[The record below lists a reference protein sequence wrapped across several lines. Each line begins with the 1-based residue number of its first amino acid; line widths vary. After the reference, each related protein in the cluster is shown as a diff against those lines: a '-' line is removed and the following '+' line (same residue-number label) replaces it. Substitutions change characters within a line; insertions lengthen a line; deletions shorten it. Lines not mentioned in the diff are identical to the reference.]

1 MNCII
6 FIYQKNLILLKIIFM
21 EEQKTIQ
28 QQSNA
33 GFEEEQQPLD
43 LELSQE
49 NEIKEKT
56 SQKNYSQESQ
66 IYSRRNQNKYEQLF
80 QEDSQLIKSKP
91 FDIFMNSS
99 FISKIFTI
107 DMLKV
112 LLRAS
117 QDSKIY
123 KMLSTFN
130 LPYLQPKQS
139 IEYNYQ
145 IFKANLDAKIQEADR
160 KKRNLVS
167 QDILNV
173 FLKTFR
179 NEIAATVF
187 LNSVGYLCLF
197 TASILINTLISYIQE
212 NGVNLK
218 AYGIAFIF
226 NVISI
231 SQVLFAHNVIR
242 LNVLIQ
248 TRFRNVFMKVIYS
261 KISSLSAFSVKEA
274 NVGKLINLISNDLTT
289 LEQRCNIMFAVLSIP
304 LPLVASTIYLYRKY
318 GVIGLIGIVVM
329 LGLCPIQL
337 FFSKLQAKF
346 FSEKTKYTD
355 QRVNLTKEV
364 IEGIRLIKMYAWEEA
379 FVHSIQTIRKLE
391 LKLILINILITIFD
405 FAVSTAFSVFS
416 TFLLLYFMYYYGDSS
431 AIDSALLFSTLN
443 LLNFIKNYV
452 VQVIGYGTSGI
463 MQLKVILNR
472 MISVI
477 TLQES
482 SMTNIDEQKGQF
494 CQNSILNLLQNGSI
508 QMINFTAFW
517 KQNIPVLQDI
527 NVQINNG
534 EFVCIVGK
542 VGSGKTSFLN
552 CILQE
557 VPYYKGQIQ
566 CKGQLAYVEQEP
578 YIFSSTVKENILFG
592 REYDDDLYKKIIR
605 ACCLEQDLKIF
616 QKGDQTVIG
625 ERGMD
630 ISGGQKA
637 RISLARAIYSQADI
651 YLFDDPISAVDS
663 KVAKA
668 IFFDAISTL
677 CRNST
682 VILVTH
688 QVHYARFADKIIILE
703 GGKVCQQGKYEE
715 LEQTLKNLSNELNHE
730 GLCHQMNLNQENTIQ
745 VRTNP
750 YLVQFS
756 KEKSEN
762 YDKEEGNQNINIDE
776 NQTQSE
782 EENIV
787 VDLKTYYNF
796 FKESG
801 VLIFI
806 PIVLALYAVSDLT
819 YVLFNQRIGDL
830 QSTYEKSGIIK
841 SIGYLVL
848 LYALA
853 QLIKH
858 LSLTIA
864 INRAC
869 KKLLHTM
876 ICALVRSKV
885 IFFDTTQSG
894 NILNRFSTD
903 IGYLDEHLTKIL
915 IDVIEIFIG
924 IIVMFITI
932 MTISPNFIIVAL
944 FELTFLVF
952 FLKYCKEGL
961 LKTKQIDLTLRSPL
975 LTFFNLS
982 IQGVLPIK
990 VYQQQS
996 HFEDK
1001 FNQLATD
1008 SLRASL
1014 YYWICQ
1020 RGFGSF
1026 INLFAVFCNSLGI
1039 FIVLSTTSSVSD
1051 IGQCILYFTTS
1062 TEFLQWGIRQLV
1074 NLDVSMTNTQRCLNI
1089 SKLEPEAELNTSYDD
1104 SLIKTSKHQKFPT
1117 RGELVFQNVRMKY
1130 RKELDFVLKGL
1141 TFKIQPGKRVGF
1153 VGRTGAGKS
1162 SVIQALFRMTEL
1174 EYENQL
1180 SNYLNCDIQI
1190 DGHSIKK
1197 LGLHTL
1203 RSGISIIPQNPFIFS
1218 GTIRRN
1224 LDPLNQYTDDEI
1236 YKVLE
1241 DVDLLKKVNSLE
1253 KNIHEDMSNA
1263 NDVFSTGQKQL
1274 ICLGRAIL
1282 KQSQLIVLDEAT
1294 ANVDMQTDELIQQKI
1309 RQRFSNSTL
1318 ITIAHRL
1325 NTIADYDQVIVMD
1338 QGQVIEQGTPYE
1350 LLQNEQ
1356 GHFYLMVQHTGTK
1369 NFELIKNIASQQ
1381 ISKIQK

>member
-1 MNCII
+1 
-6 FIYQKNLILLKIIFM
+6 M

-28 QQSNA
+28 QQSNT
-33 GFEEEQQPLD
+33 GFEEYEPLD

-49 NEIKEKT
+49 NQIKEKL
-56 SQKNYSQESQ
+56 SQKNRSQENQ
-66 IYSRRNQNKYEQLF
+66 IYTISNLNKNEQLS
-80 QEDSQLIKSKP
+80 QEDNKLTKSKP

-99 FISKIFTI
+99 FVSKIFMI

-117 QDSKIY
+117 QDSKIF

-139 IEYNYQ
+139 IEYNYK

-160 KKRNLVS
+160 NKRNLVS

-179 NEIAATVF
+179 KEIAASVF
-187 LNSVGYLCLF
+187 FNSVGYICLF
-197 TASILINTLISYIQE
+197 AASILINILISYIQE

-226 NVISI
+226 NFISI
-231 SQVLFAHNVIR
+231 SQVLFAHNILR
-242 LNVLIQ
+242 LNVFIQ

-261 KISSLSAFSVKEA
+261 KISSLSAYSVKEA
-274 NVGKLINLISNDLTT
+274 NVGKLVNLISNDLTT

-304 LPLVASTIYLYRKY
+304 LPLVASAIYLYIKY

-337 FFSKLQAKF
+337 FFSKLQTNF

-379 FVHSIQTIRKLE
+379 FVHSIQTVRKLE
-391 LKLILINILITIFD
+391 LKSILINILITVLD

-443 LLNFIKNYV
+443 LLNFIKNQV

-482 SMTNIDEQKGQF
+482 SMTNIDGQF
-494 CQNSILNLLQNGSI
+494 CENSNLNLLQNGSI

-557 VPYYKGQIQ
+557 VPFYKGQIQ

-592 REYDDDLYKKIIR
+592 REYDDDLYKKVIR

-616 QKGDQTVIG
+616 QNGDQTVIG

-688 QVHYARFADKIIILE
+688 QVHYTRFVDKIIILE

-715 LEQTLKNLSNELNHE
+715 LEQALKNLSNELNHD
-730 GLCHQMNLNQENTIQ
+730 GLHHQMNSNQENIIQ
-745 VRTNP
+745 IRINTD
-750 YLVQFS
+750 LVQFN
-756 KEKSEN
+756 ETQSEN
-762 YDKEEGNQNINIDE
+762 QDKKQGSQNLNIDE
-776 NQTQSE
+776 NQTQND

-787 VDLKTYYNF
+787 VDMKTYYDF

-801 VLIFI
+801 ILIFI
-806 PIVLALYAVSDLT
+806 PIVLALYAVSDLI
-819 YVLFNQRIGDL
+819 YILFNQRIGDL
-830 QSTYEKSGIIK
+830 QSTDEKSGIIK

-848 LYALA
+848 LYILA
-853 QLIKH
+853 QFIKH

-869 KKLLHTM
+869 KKLLHRM
-876 ICALVRSKV
+876 ICALVRSKM

-894 NILNRFSTD
+894 KILNRFSTD
-903 IGYLDEHLTKIL
+903 IGYIDEHLTIIL

-924 IIVMFITI
+924 ITVMFITI
-932 MTISPNFIIVAL
+932 MTISPNFVIVAL

-952 FLKYCKEGL
+952 FLNYCKEGL
-961 LKTKQIDLTLRSPL
+961 LKTKQIDLNLRSPL

-996 HFEDK
+996 HFEKK

-1051 IGQCILYFTTS
+1051 IGQCIIYFTTG
-1062 TEFLQWGIRQLV
+1062 TELLQWGIRQLV
-1074 NLDVSMTNTQRCLNI
+1074 NLDVSMTNTQRCMNL
-1089 SKLEPEAELNTSYDD
+1089 SKLEPEAELKTNYDD
-1104 SLIKTSKHQKFPT
+1104 SLIKTSKHQKFPA

-1130 RKELDFVLKGL
+1130 RKELDLVIKDL

-1190 DGHSIKK
+1190 DGHSIKN

-1203 RSGISIIPQNPFIFS
+1203 RSGISIIPQTPFIFS

-1241 DVDLLKKVNSLE
+1241 DIDLLKKVNSLE

-1309 RQRFSNSTL
+1309 RQRFANSTL

-1369 NFELIKNIASQQ
+1369 NFELIKHIAKQQ
-1381 ISKIQK
+1381 ANKIQQLSLILLSAILR